1 MMSKPIEFH
10 FDFSSPYSYLASEQI
25 EPIAARHGRTV
36 EYKPLLLG
44 AVFKLAKSAPLT
56 EQYGPKARY
65 SVRDFERS
73 AHYAG
78 VPYRQPSRF
87 PIGSVAAKRGVVWLQ
102 QHRPELVAPF
112 VHAVYRA
119 FFVDDRDI
127 SDSAVVG
134 EIAREVGID
143 PAEFAAG
150 IQQPEIKERL
160 RVQVDQAIAAGIF
173 GAPAIVVDGE
183 LFWGND
189 RLPQIER
196 WLEQGPF

>member
-1 MMSKPIEFH
+1 MPKPIEFH
-10 FDFSSPYSYLASEQI
+10 FDFSSPYSYIASEQI
-25 EPIAARHGRTV
+25 EPLAARYGRTV
-36 EYKPLLLG
+36 DYKPVLLG
-44 AVFKLAKSAPLT
+44 AVFKIAKSAPLT
-56 EQYGPKARY
+56 ELYGPKARY
-65 SVRDFERS
+65 SVRDFARS

-102 QHRPELVAPF
+102 QHRPDLVAPF

-127 SDSAVVG
+127 ADATVVG
-134 EIAREVGID
+134 EIAQEVGID
-143 PAEFAAG
+143 SAQFAAG
-150 IQQPEIKERL
+150 IQQPEIKEL
-160 RVQVDQAIAAGIF
+160 LKVQVDQAIAAGIF
-173 GAPAIVVDGE
+173 GAPAIIVDGE

-196 WLEQGPF
+196 WLETGPF